1 VYLAALR
8 AGLDVDATINA
19 GPITVGDYTPENF
32 GGRTARAVPVQQAFA
47 SSINTAAV
55 RLSEALG
62 RDSVIAAAR
71 DLGIR
76 SPLQSTASVAL
87 GAYEVNLLELT
98 AAYCA
103 VAAGAYPVK
112 PWAITGFGEEPDLE
126 GPPDGAGK
134 WALEAKADLRSL
146 LQSVVR
152 LGSGRRASLPI
163 PAYGKTGTSQKHRDA
178 WFIGFAGNLVA
189 GVWVGNDDSSPMSGV
204 TGGQLPAQIWHDFM
218 AGALERGK
226 IPEQELPQI
235 AAFPAEERHLDGT
248 TQLAADALAAKP
260 QRSSR
265 AAEFTYE
272 PKPTGRKRVRDRW
285 AGPSDPPQ
293 NRVLPNARGFLRHLF
308 N

>member
-1 VYLAALR
+1 
-8 AGLDVDATINA
+8 
-19 GPITVGDYTPENF
+19 
-32 GGRTARAVPVQQAFA
+32 VQRAFA

-62 RDSVIAAAR
+62 RNPVIAAAR

-112 PWAITGFGEEPDLE
+112 PWAITGFGEERDLD

-152 LGSGRRASLPI
+152 SGSGRRASLPI

-178 WFIGFAGNLVA
+178 WFIGFAGDLVA
-189 GVWVGNDDSSPMSGV
+189 GVWVGNDDSSSMSGV

-218 AGALERGK
+218 VSASGTGK
-226 IPEQELPQI
+226 ISEQELPQI
-235 AAFPAEERHLDGT
+235 AFFPADERHLEGGIQIT
-248 TQLAADALAAKP
+248 ADALAAKP
-260 QRSSR
+260 PRRSR

-272 PKPTGRKRVRDRW
+272 PKPTGRKRVRDNW
-285 AGPSDPPQ
+285 AERSDPPQ